1 MIRQTDV
8 QAVWLSIKSERSL
21 WYKPYPKSIEKSMPK
36 LLHGTVEKN
45 KLKIERA
52 ALHLFTR
59 KGFHGTTVREI
70 AKKAGIS
77 MGKLY
82 IYYDCKEDIFIGLV
96 DHLGRK
102 MEVIRQ
108 KELIPLMASLD
119 PDSLRKLAKAIGRVV
134 SENLD
139 YWRLM
144 YIDVVE
150 FRHKHF
156 IHSFREIAGG
166 LRTYA
171 NAMIRGSKVAFP
183 VGVDPSL
190 AYTAIYLQFFTYF
203 LAEEL
208 FGAKR
213 HLGMSDD
220 EAIDQLVLLYTGGRV
235 VSRRRTSK

>member
-1 MIRQTDV
+1 
-8 QAVWLSIKSERSL
+8 
-21 WYKPYPKSIEKSMPK
+21 MPK

-45 KLKIERA
+45 RLKIERA
-52 ALHLFTR
+52 ALYLFTR

-82 IYYDCKEDIFIGLV
+82 IYYDTKEDIFIDLV
-96 DHLGRK
+96 HDQGRK
-102 MEVIRQ
+102 MEAIRQ

-119 PDSLRKLAKAIGRVV
+119 PESLKKLALAIGRVV

-171 NAMIRGSKVAFP
+171 NAVIRGSKVAFP
-183 VGVDPSL
+183 DGVDPSL

-213 HLGMSDD
+213 HLGMSDE

-235 VSRRRTSK
+235 VSGRRKLAAES

>member
-1 MIRQTDV
+1 
-8 QAVWLSIKSERSL
+8 
-21 WYKPYPKSIEKSMPK
+21 MPK

-52 ALHLFTR
+52 ALQLFTR

-82 IYYDCKEDIFIGLV
+82 IYYDTKEDIFVDLA

-102 MEVIRQ
+102 IEAVRQ

-119 PDSLRKLAKAIGRVV
+119 PDSLRKLAKAIGQVV

-171 NAMIRGSKVAFP
+171 NAMIRGSKVSFRP
-183 VGVDPSL
+183 VWTPRSL
-190 AYTAIYLQFFTYF
+190 TRRFTCIF
-203 LAEEL
+203 SL
-208 FGAKR
+208 
-213 HLGMSDD
+213 
-220 EAIDQLVLLYTGGRV
+220 
-235 VSRRRTSK
+235 TSSLKNCLEQNGTWV

>member
-1 MIRQTDV
+1 
-8 QAVWLSIKSERSL
+8 
-21 WYKPYPKSIEKSMPK
+21 MPR
-36 LLHGTVEKN
+36 LLHSTVEKN
-45 KLKIERA
+45 KGQIQRA
-52 ALHLFTR
+52 ALQLFTR

-70 AKKAGIS
+70 AKRAGVS
-77 MGKLY
+77 MGSLY
-82 IYYDCKEDIFIGLV
+82 TYYNTKEAIFISLV
-96 DHLGRK
+96 HHLGRK

-108 KELIPLMASLD
+108 KELMPLMESLD
-119 PDSLRKLAKAIGRVV
+119 PDSMRRLAISIGRVV

-156 IHSFREIAGG
+156 VHSFREIAGG

-171 NAMIRGSKVAFP
+171 GAVIRRSRIEFP
-183 VGVDPSL
+183 DGVNPSL

-213 HLGMSDD
+213 HLGVSNE
-220 EAIDQLVLLYTGGRV
+220 EAVNQLVLLYTGGRV
-235 VSRRRTSK
+235 VPAKQARGPGRGGTK

>member
-1 MIRQTDV
+1 
-8 QAVWLSIKSERSL
+8 
-21 WYKPYPKSIEKSMPK
+21 MPR
-36 LLHGTVEKN
+36 LPQRAIEKN
-45 KLKIERA
+45 KVRILNA
-52 ALHLFTR
+52 ALYLFTR

-70 AKKAGIS
+70 AHKAGVS
-77 MGKLY
+77 MGNLY
-82 IYYDCKEDIFIGLV
+82 TYYDTKQEVFVDLV
-96 DHLGRK
+96 HLQGRR
-102 MEVIRQ
+102 MEAIRQ
-108 KELIPLMASLD
+108 RELIPLMESLD
-119 PDSLRKLAKAIGRVV
+119 PESLRRLAKAIGRVV
-134 SENLD
+134 SQNLD

-171 NAMIRGSKVAFP
+171 GAVIHSAKVAFP
-183 VGVDPSL
+183 PGVNPSL

-203 LAEEL
+203 LTEEL

-220 EAIDQLVLLYTGGRV
+220 EVIDQLILLYTGGRIIPEKRARAV
-235 VSRRRTSK
+235 KGE

>member
-1 MIRQTDV
+1 
-8 QAVWLSIKSERSL
+8 
-21 WYKPYPKSIEKSMPK
+21 MPK

-52 ALHLFTR
+52 ALQLFTR

-82 IYYDCKEDIFIGLV
+82 IYYDTKEDIFVDLA

-102 MEVIRQ
+102 IEAVRQ

-119 PDSLRKLAKAIGRVV
+119 PDSLRKLAKAIGQVV

-171 NAMIRGSKVAFP
+171 NAVIRGSKVTFP
-183 VGVDPSL
+183 AGVDPSL
-190 AYTAIYLQFFTYF
+190 AYTTIYLHFFTYF
-203 LAEEL
+203 LTEEL

-213 HLGMSDD
+213 HLGMSDE
-220 EAIDQLVLLYTGGRV
+220 EAIDQLILLYTGGRV
-235 VSRRRTSK
+235 VSGRKK

>member
-1 MIRQTDV
+1 MPRLPKNAIAKHRTRI
-8 QAVWLSIKSERSL
+8 QA
-21 WYKPYPKSIEKSMPK
+21 
-36 LLHGTVEKN
+36 
-45 KLKIERA
+45 A

-70 AKKAGIS
+70 ADRAGVS
-77 MGKLY
+77 MGNLY
-82 IYYDCKEDIFIGLV
+82 TYYDTKEELFIDLV
-96 DHLGRK
+96 HLLGRR
-102 MEVIRQ
+102 MEVLRQ
-108 KELIPLMASLD
+108 RELLPLMETLD
-119 PDSLRKLAKAIGRVV
+119 ADSLRKLAKAIGRVV

-156 IHSFREIAGG
+156 IHTFREIAGG

-171 NAMIRGSKVAFP
+171 GAVIHRSTVAFP
-183 VGVDPSL
+183 EGVDPSL

-203 LAEEL
+203 LTEEL

-213 HLGMSDD
+213 HLGMNDD
-220 EAIDQLVLLYTGGRV
+220 EVIDQLILLYTGGRMIPDKAAQAV
-235 VSRRRTSK
+235 KQRRRK

>member
-1 MIRQTDV
+1 
-8 QAVWLSIKSERSL
+8 
-21 WYKPYPKSIEKSMPK
+21 MPK

-52 ALHLFTR
+52 ALQLFTR

-82 IYYDCKEDIFIGLV
+82 IYYDTKEDIFVDLA

-102 MEVIRQ
+102 IEAVRQ

-119 PDSLRKLAKAIGRVV
+119 PDSLRKLAKAIGQVV

-171 NAMIRGSKVAFP
+171 NAMIRGSKVSFP
-183 VGVDPSL
+183 AGVDPAL
-190 AYTAIYLQFFTYF
+190 AYTTIYLHFFTYF
-203 LAEEL
+203 LTEEL

-213 HLGMSDD
+213 HLGMSDE

-235 VSRRRTSK
+235 VSSRKR

>member
-1 MIRQTDV
+1 
-8 QAVWLSIKSERSL
+8 
-21 WYKPYPKSIEKSMPK
+21 MPK
-36 LLHGTVEKN
+36 LLDDTIEKN
-45 KLKIERA
+45 KRKIERA
-52 ALHLFTR
+52 ALQLFTR

-70 AKKAGIS
+70 ADKAGIS

-82 IYYDCKEDIFIGLV
+82 IYYETKEDIFIDLV
-96 DHLGRK
+96 HHLGRK
-102 MEVIRQ
+102 METIRQ
-108 KELIPLMASLD
+108 KELMPFMASLD
-119 PDSLRKLAKAIGRVV
+119 PDSLKKLAMAIRKVV

-166 LRTYA
+166 LRMYA
-171 NAMIRGSKVAFP
+171 NAVIRDSEVEFP
-183 VGVDPSL
+183 AGVDPSL

-213 HLGMSDD
+213 HLGMDD
-220 EAIDQLVLLYTGGRV
+220 EEAVDQLVLLYTGGRTR
-235 VSRRRTSK
+235 SGRRAQKTTGRTEAHG

>member
-1 MIRQTDV
+1 MPRLLDNTF
-8 QAVWLSIKSERSL
+8 
-21 WYKPYPKSIEKSMPK
+21 EKR
-36 LLHGTVEKN
+36 
-45 KLKIERA
+45 KLKLERA
-52 ALHLFTR
+52 ALQLFTR

-70 AKKAGIS
+70 AEKAGVS
-77 MGKLY
+77 MGTLY
-82 IYYDCKEDIFIGLV
+82 IYYDTKEEIFTDLV
-96 DHLGRK
+96 QSMGAK
-102 MEVIRQ
+102 MEALRQ
-108 KELIPLMASLD
+108 KKLIPLLMSLD
-119 PDSLRKLAKAIGRVV
+119 PQSLQALGMAIGRIV

-171 NAMIRGSKVAFP
+171 TAVIRGAKIAFP
-183 VGVDPSL
+183 AGVDPSL
-190 AYTAIYLQFFTYF
+190 AYTTIYLHFFTYF
-203 LAEEL
+203 LTEEL

-235 VSRRRTSK
+235 ISGRRNSDRSRH

>member
-1 MIRQTDV
+1 
-8 QAVWLSIKSERSL
+8 
-21 WYKPYPKSIEKSMPK
+21 MPR
-36 LLHGTVEKN
+36 LPQSTLEKN
-45 KLKIERA
+45 KGRILNA
-52 ALHLFTR
+52 ALYLFTR

-70 AKKAGIS
+70 SQKAGVS
-77 MGKLY
+77 MGNLY
-82 IYYDCKEDIFIGLV
+82 TYYDTKEEIFVDLV
-96 DHLGRK
+96 HLQGSR
-102 MEVIRQ
+102 MEAIRQ
-108 KELIPLMASLD
+108 RELIPLMESLD
-119 PDSLRKLAKAIGRVV
+119 PESLRKLAKAIGRVV

-171 NAMIRGSKVAFP
+171 GAVIHTAKVVFP
-183 VGVDPSL
+183 PGVNPSL

-203 LAEEL
+203 LTEEL

-213 HLGMSDD
+213 HLGMNDD
-220 EAIDQLVLLYTGGRV
+220 EVIDQLILLYTGGRIIAETQLRAV
-235 VSRRRTSK
+235 RRRRKE

>member
-1 MIRQTDV
+1 
-8 QAVWLSIKSERSL
+8 
-21 WYKPYPKSIEKSMPK
+21 MPK

-52 ALHLFTR
+52 ALYLFTR
-59 KGFHGTTVREI
+59 RGFHGTTVREI

-82 IYYDCKEDIFIGLV
+82 IYYDTKEDIFIDLSN
-96 DHLGRK
+96 HLARN
-102 MEVIRQ
+102 MEAIRQ
-108 KELIPLMASLD
+108 KELTPLMASLD

-171 NAMIRGSKVAFP
+171 NAVIRGSRVAFP
-183 VGVDPSL
+183 PGVDPSL
-190 AYTAIYLQFFTYF
+190 AYTTIYLHFFTYF
-203 LAEEL
+203 LTEEL

-235 VSRRRTSK
+235 VSRRRT

>member
-1 MIRQTDV
+1 MPQLLGQT
-8 QAVWLSIKSERSL
+8 
-21 WYKPYPKSIEKSMPK
+21 IEK
-36 LLHGTVEKN
+36 N
-45 KLKIERA
+45 QRRIERA
-52 ALHLFTR
+52 ALQLFTR

-70 AKKAGIS
+70 AKKAGVS

-82 IYYDCKEDIFIGLV
+82 IYYDTKEEIFIALV
-96 DHLGRK
+96 HNLGRK

-108 KELIPLMASLD
+108 KELMPLMESLD
-119 PDSLRKLAKAIGRVV
+119 PDSLRKLAAAIGRIVR
-134 SENLD
+134 ENLD

-166 LRTYA
+166 LRMYA
-171 NAMIRGSKVAFP
+171 SAVIQKSKVNFP
-183 VGVDPSL
+183 PGVDPSL

-213 HLGMSDD
+213 HLGMSNE
-220 EAIDQLVLLYTGGRV
+220 EAIEQLVLLYTGGRV
-235 VSRRRTSK
+235 GNGHKN

>member
-1 MIRQTDV
+1 MGHV
-8 QAVWLSIKSERSL
+8 
-21 WYKPYPKSIEKSMPK
+21 PK
-36 LLHGTVEKN
+36 LLDNTYEKN
-45 KLKIERA
+45 KVKIESA

-70 AKKAGIS
+70 AKKAGVS

-82 IYYDCKEDIFIGLV
+82 IYYDTKEEIFIDLV
-96 DHLGRK
+96 QRLGAK
-102 MEVIRQ
+102 MEALRQ
-108 KELIPLMASLD
+108 KKLIPLLMSLD
-119 PDSLRKLAKAIGRVV
+119 PTSMKTLALTIGRIV

-166 LRTYA
+166 LRTYSRVLA
-171 NAMIRGSKVAFP
+171 QTGKLKFP
-183 VGVDPSL
+183 KGVDPAL
-190 AYTAIYLQFFTYF
+190 AVTTIYLHFFTYF
-203 LAEEL
+203 LAENL

-213 HLGMSDD
+213 HLGMSDE
-220 EAIDQLVLLYTGGRV
+220 EAVEQMIRLYMSGLRGK
-235 VSRRRTSK
+235 SR

>member
-1 MIRQTDV
+1 
-8 QAVWLSIKSERSL
+8 
-21 WYKPYPKSIEKSMPK
+21 MPR

-70 AKKAGIS
+70 ATRAGIS

-82 IYYDCKEDIFIGLV
+82 IYYDTKEDIFV
-96 DHLGRK
+96 DLANHLGRK
-102 MEVIRQ
+102 MEAIRQ

-119 PDSLRKLAKAIGRVV
+119 PDSLRALAKAIGRVV

-139 YWRLM
+139 YWRMM

-156 IHSFREIAGG
+156 VHSFREIAGG

-171 NAMIRGSKVAFP
+171 SAVIRGSKITFP
-183 VGVDPSL
+183 AGVNPSL
-190 AYTAIYLQFFTYF
+190 AYTTIYLHFFTYF
-203 LAEEL
+203 LTEEL

-235 VSRRRTSK
+235 VAGRKK

>member
-1 MIRQTDV
+1 
-8 QAVWLSIKSERSL
+8 
-21 WYKPYPKSIEKSMPK
+21 MPK
-36 LLHGTVEKN
+36 LLAGTIEKN

-52 ALHLFTR
+52 ALQLFTR

-70 AKKAGIS
+70 ADRAGVS

-82 IYYDCKEDIFIGLV
+82 IYYDTKEDIFIDLV
-96 DHLGRK
+96 HHLGRK
-102 MEVIRQ
+102 MEAIRQ
-108 KELIPLMASLD
+108 KDLMPLMESLD

-166 LRTYA
+166 LRMYA
-171 NAMIRGSKVAFP
+171 NAVIRKSTIAFP
-183 VGVDPSL
+183 PGVDPSL
-190 AYTAIYLQFFTYF
+190 AYTAMYLQFFTYF

-220 EAIDQLVLLYTGGRV
+220 EAIDQLVLLYTGGRANRARN
-235 VSRRRTSK
+235 SNGRDHRRKV

>member
-1 MIRQTDV
+1 
-8 QAVWLSIKSERSL
+8 
-21 WYKPYPKSIEKSMPK
+21 MPK
-36 LLHGTVEKN
+36 LLHGTIEKN

-52 ALHLFTR
+52 ALYLFTR
-59 KGFHGTTVREI
+59 RGFHGTTVREI
-70 AKKAGIS
+70 AKRAGVS

-82 IYYDCKEDIFIGLV
+82 IYYDTKEDIFIDLSN
-96 DHLGRK
+96 HLARK
-102 MEVIRQ
+102 MEAIRQ

-171 NAMIRGSKVAFP
+171 NAVIRGSKVAFP
-183 VGVDPSL
+183 PGLDPAL
-190 AYTAIYLQFFTYF
+190 AYTTIYLHFFTYF
-203 LAEEL
+203 LTEEL

-220 EAIDQLVLLYTGGRV
+220 EAIDQLILLYTGGRV
-235 VSRRRTSK
+235 VSRRRS

>member
-1 MIRQTDV
+1 
-8 QAVWLSIKSERSL
+8 
-21 WYKPYPKSIEKSMPK
+21 MPK

-70 AKKAGIS
+70 ADRAGIS

-82 IYYDCKEDIFIGLV
+82 IYYDTKEDIFV
-96 DHLGRK
+96 DLANNLGRK
-102 MEVIRQ
+102 MEAIRQ

-119 PDSLRKLAKAIGRVV
+119 PDSLRALAKAIGRVV

-139 YWRLM
+139 YWRMM

-171 NAMIRGSKVAFP
+171 NAVIRGSKVAFP
-183 VGVDPSL
+183 PGVNPSL
-190 AYTAIYLQFFTYF
+190 AYTTIYLHFFTYF
-203 LAEEL
+203 LTEEL

-235 VSRRRTSK
+235 VSGRKR

>member
-1 MIRQTDV
+1 
-8 QAVWLSIKSERSL
+8 
-21 WYKPYPKSIEKSMPK
+21 MPK
-36 LLHGTVEKN
+36 LLDGTIEKN

-52 ALHLFTR
+52 ALQLFTR

-70 AKKAGIS
+70 AKKAGVS

-82 IYYDCKEDIFIGLV
+82 IYYDSKEDIFIDLV
-96 DHLGRK
+96 HHLGRK
-102 MEVIRQ
+102 MEAIRQ
-108 KELIPLMASLD
+108 KDLIPLMASLD
-119 PDSLRKLAKAIGRVV
+119 PESLRKLAKAIGRVV
-134 SENLD
+134 AENLD

-166 LRTYA
+166 LRMYA
-171 NAMIRGSKVAFP
+171 NAVIQTSKIAFP
-183 VGVDPSL
+183 DGVDPSL

-220 EAIDQLVLLYTGGRV
+220 EAIDQLVLLYTGGRSKSQAMSL
-235 VSRRRTSK
+235 VSRAKENA

>member
-1 MIRQTDV
+1 
-8 QAVWLSIKSERSL
+8 
-21 WYKPYPKSIEKSMPK
+21 MPK
-36 LLHGTVEKN
+36 LLDKTFDQN
-45 KLKIERA
+45 KRKIEQA
-52 ALHLFTR
+52 ALYLFTR
-59 KGFHGTTVREI
+59 KGFHGTSVREI
-70 AKKAGIS
+70 AKKAGVS

-82 IYYDCKEDIFIGLV
+82 IYHATKEDIFIDLV
-96 DHLGRK
+96 QHLGRK
-102 MEVIRQ
+102 MDLIRQ
-108 KELIPLMASLD
+108 KELLPLMESID
-119 PDSLRKLAKAIGRVV
+119 PDSLKKLARAIGRVV

-166 LRTYA
+166 LRVYA
-171 NAMIRGSKVAFP
+171 NAMFRESKVAFP
-183 VGVDPSL
+183 AGVDPSL

-213 HLGMSDD
+213 HLGMSDE
-220 EAIDQLVLLYTGGRV
+220 EAIEQLVLLYTGGRV
-235 VSRRRTSK
+235 VSSRKK

>member
-1 MIRQTDV
+1 MPQLLKRT
-8 QAVWLSIKSERSL
+8 
-21 WYKPYPKSIEKSMPK
+21 IEK
-36 LLHGTVEKN
+36 N
-45 KLKIERA
+45 QLKIERA
-52 ALHLFTR
+52 ALQLFTR

-70 AKKAGIS
+70 AEKAGVS

-82 IYYDCKEDIFIGLV
+82 LYYDTKEEIFIALV
-96 DHLGRK
+96 HNQGRK
-102 MEVIRQ
+102 MEAIRQ
-108 KELIPLMASLD
+108 KELVPLMENLD
-119 PDSLRKLAKAIGRVV
+119 PDSLRKLAITIGRIVR
-134 SENLD
+134 ENLD

-166 LRTYA
+166 LRVYA
-171 NAMIRGSKVAFP
+171 NAVFQKSKINFP
-183 VGVDPSL
+183 AGVDPSL

-213 HLGMSDD
+213 HLGMSDE
-220 EAIDQLVLLYTGGRV
+220 EAVEQLVLLYTGGRV
-235 VSRRRTSK
+235 GTDQ

>member
-1 MIRQTDV
+1 
-8 QAVWLSIKSERSL
+8 
-21 WYKPYPKSIEKSMPK
+21 MPK
-36 LLHGTVEKN
+36 LGHDKLERN

-52 ALHLFTR
+52 ALHFFTR

-70 AKKAGIS
+70 AKKAGVS

-82 IYYDCKEDIFIGLV
+82 IYYDTKEDIFIGLV
-96 DHLGRK
+96 HHLGKK
-102 MEVIRQ
+102 METIRQ
-108 KELIPLMASLD
+108 RELIPLMESLD
-119 PDSLRKLAKAIGRVV
+119 ADSLKKLAMAIGKVV
-134 SENLD
+134 RENLD

-166 LRTYA
+166 LRMYA
-171 NAMIRGSKVAFP
+171 NAVIRDSKIEFP
-183 VGVDPSL
+183 EQVDPAL
-190 AYTAIYLQFFTYF
+190 AYTAMYLQFFTYF

-220 EAIDQLVLLYTGGRV
+220 EAIDQLVLLYTGGRK
-235 VSRRRTSK
+235 RPGR

>member
-1 MIRQTDV
+1 MPRLPQSAMAKHRAKI
-8 QAVWLSIKSERSL
+8 QA
-21 WYKPYPKSIEKSMPK
+21 
-36 LLHGTVEKN
+36 
-45 KLKIERA
+45 A

-70 AKKAGIS
+70 AGRAGVS
-77 MGKLY
+77 MGNLY
-82 IYYDCKEDIFIGLV
+82 TYYDTKEELFIDLV
-96 DHLGRK
+96 HLLGRR
-102 MEVIRQ
+102 MEILRQ
-108 KELIPLMASLD
+108 RDLIPLMETLD
-119 PDSLRKLAKAIGRVV
+119 ADSMRKLAKAIGRVV

-171 NAMIRGSKVAFP
+171 RAVIHRSTVEFP
-183 VGVDPSL
+183 EGVDPSL

-203 LAEEL
+203 LTEEL

-220 EAIDQLVLLYTGGRV
+220 EVIDQLILLYTGGRMIPDKAAKSV
-235 VSRRRTSK
+235 KQRRKK

>member
-1 MIRQTDV
+1 
-8 QAVWLSIKSERSL
+8 
-21 WYKPYPKSIEKSMPK
+21 MPR
-36 LLHGTVEKN
+36 LLDTTVERN
-45 KLKIERA
+45 RVQIQRA
-52 ALHLFTR
+52 ALQLFTR

-70 AKKAGIS
+70 AKRAGVS
-77 MGKLY
+77 MGNLY
-82 IYYDCKEDIFIGLV
+82 TYYGTKEDIFIGLAEELV
-96 DHLGRK
+96 RK
-102 MEVIRQ
+102 MEGIRQ
-108 KELIPLMASLD
+108 TELMPLMESLD
-119 PDSLRKLAKAIGRVV
+119 PDSLRSLAKAIGRVV

-144 YIDVVE
+144 YIEVVE

-171 NAMIRGSKVAFP
+171 GAVIHRSKVVFP
-183 VGVDPSL
+183 AGVNPSL

-213 HLGMSDD
+213 HLGVSNE
-220 EAIDQLVLLYTGGRV
+220 EAVDQLVLLYTGGRV
-235 VSRRRTSK
+235 SRAKQARGSGRGRKK